1 MSGLIRVFYCLAFT
15 AGNFLAYPL
24 AVLALPPGAG
34 RTAVVLLGGVGACRL
49 LEPYIFPSETG
60 D

>member
-1 MSGLIRVFYCLAFT
+1 MPGLTRVFYCLAFT

-24 AVLALPPGAG
+24 AVLTLPPGAG
-34 RTAVVLLGGVGACRL
+34 RTVVVLLGGFVACRL
-49 LEPYIFPSETG
+49 LEPYIYQPETG